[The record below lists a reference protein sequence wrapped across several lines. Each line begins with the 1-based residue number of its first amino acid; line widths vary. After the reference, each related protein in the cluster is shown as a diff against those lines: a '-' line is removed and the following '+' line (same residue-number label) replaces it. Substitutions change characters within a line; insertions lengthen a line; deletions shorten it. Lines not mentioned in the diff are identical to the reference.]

1 MTDKPIESVVVPES
15 DAEIYSE
22 EEGRFILNSKSN
34 WYILDALGNR
44 VYYLTRNR
52 AEAQA
57 QADIDYGKGRY
68 TIRAVK
74 DQKSRSRQENGEI
87 SVRGSNTRK
96 CFSPRLKGLK

>member
-15 DAEIYSE
+15 EAEIYSE

-52 AEAQA
+52 ADAQK
-57 QADIDYGKGRY
+57 QADLDYNRMY

-74 DQKSRSRQENGEI
+74 DQKSKSKLESGGLSCYGTATR
-87 SVRGSNTRK
+87 RGQKKLN
-96 CFSPRLKGLK
+96 

>member
-15 DAEIYSE
+15 EAEIYSE

-52 AEAQA
+52 ADAQR
-57 QADIDYGKGRY
+57 QADLDYDGRY
-68 TIRAVK
+68 KIRAVK
-74 DQKSRSRQENGEI
+74 DQKSKSKQESGGL
-87 SVRGSNTRK
+87 SCSGSNSRK
-96 CFSPRLKGLK
+96 GFGSWLKKS

>member
-52 AEAQA
+52 ADAQR
-57 QADIDYGKGRY
+57 QADLDYQGKY
-68 TIRAVK
+68 KIRAVK
-74 DQKSRSRQENGEI
+74 DQKTKSKLESGLQSVYATATRARPSSRPP
-87 SVRGSNTRK
+87 K
-96 CFSPRLKGLK
+96 

>member
-15 DAEIYSE
+15 EAEIYSE

-52 AEAQA
+52 ADAQR
-57 QADIDYGKGRY
+57 QADLDYNGRY
-68 TIRAVK
+68 KIRAVK
-74 DQKSRSRQENGEI
+74 DQKTKSKLESGLQ
-87 SVRGSNTRK
+87 SVYATATRRGQRK
-96 CFSPRLKGLK
+96 PN

>member
-1 MTDKPIESVVVPES
+1 MQNKPIESVVVPES
-15 DAEIYSE
+15 EAEIYSE

-52 AEAQA
+52 ADAQR
-57 QADIDYGKGRY
+57 QADLDYGKGRY

-74 DQKSRSRQENGEI
+74 DQKTKSKLESGLQ
-87 SVRGSNTRK
+87 SVYATATRAKGSSK
-96 CFSPRLKGLK
+96 PPR

>member
-15 DAEIYSE
+15 EAEIYSE

-52 AEAQA
+52 ADAQR
-57 QADIDYGKGRY
+57 QADLDYGKGRY

-74 DQKSRSRQENGEI
+74 DQKTKSKLESGLQ
-87 SVRGSNTRK
+87 SVYATATRRGQKKPN
-96 CFSPRLKGLK
+96 

>member
-22 EEGRFILNSKSN
+22 EEGRFILNAKSN
-34 WYILDALGNR
+34 WCILDALGNR

-52 AEAQA
+52 ADAQR
-57 QADIDYGKGRY
+57 QADLDYGKGRY

-74 DQKSRSRQENGEI
+74 DQKSKSKQESGGL
-87 SVRGSNTRK
+87 SCSGSNSRK
-96 CFSPRLKGLK
+96 GFGSWLKKS

>member
-15 DAEIYSE
+15 EAEIYSE

-52 AEAQA
+52 ADAQK
-57 QADIDYGKGRY
+57 QADLDYNGIYK
-68 TIRAVK
+68 IRAVK
-74 DQKSRSRQENGEI
+74 DQKVKSKLESGGLSCYGTTTR
-87 SVRGSNTRK
+87 RGQKKPN
-96 CFSPRLKGLK
+96 

>member
-1 MTDKPIESVVVPES
+1 MTQIESISIPEKE
-15 DAEIYSE
+15 AEVWSE
-22 EEGRFILNSKSN
+22 EEERFVLNAKSN

-74 DQKSRSRQENGEI
+74 DQKTKSKLESGLL
-87 SVRGSNTRK
+87 SCYGTATRK
-96 CFSPRLKGLK
+96 GQKKYN

>member
-1 MTDKPIESVVVPES
+1 MTQIESVSIPEKE
-15 DAEIYSE
+15 AEVWSE
-22 EEGRFILNSKSN
+22 EEERFVLNAKSN

-52 AEAQA
+52 AEAQT